1 MCVNTGADGA
11 SGRANAADVS
21 ESAAAAGVSEPAAA
35 TGAGRPSAAT
45 GVGRSAHATG
55 ANAPGAGRLVDAVWG
70 AAVGDAL
77 GVPYEFLSRGS
88 FACTGM
94 VGFGTHHQPA
104 GTWSDDTALL
114 LATCDSIR
122 RCGRIDIED
131 MRARFRDW
139 YERGAYTPDGKV
151 FDVGI
156 ATSTALRRG
165 RGLDGEWD
173 NGNGSLMRIAPLAF
187 CEATDDEV
195 RAVSAIT
202 HAHETSMSC
211 CVKFVHLLREAA
223 ADAAATHDRLAREC
237 GNTPQE
243 QISSGGY
250 VVDTLQAATWCYATT
265 DSYANCVLAAV
276 NLGSDTDTTA
286 CVAGALAGTAY
297 GYAAIPKEWVAAM
310 RGADVLKA
318 ALFA

>member
-1 MCVNTGADGA
+1 MVCLNEDEGAH
-11 SGRANAADVS
+11 V
-21 ESAAAAGVSEPAAA
+21 AGKLA
-35 TGAGRPSAAT
+35 
-45 GVGRSAHATG
+45 
-55 ANAPGAGRLVDAVWG
+55 DAVWG

-77 GVPYEFLSRGS
+77 GVPYEFLARDT
-88 FACTGM
+88 FACTEM

-122 RCGRIDIED
+122 HCGRIDVDD
-131 MRARFRDW
+131 MRSRFRAW
-139 YERGAYTPDGKV
+139 YGRGDYTPDGKV

-156 ATSTALRRG
+156 ATSEALRRG

-187 CEATDDEV
+187 CDATDDEV

-202 HAHETSMSC
+202 HAHRTSMDC
-211 CVKFVHLLREAA
+211 CVSFVHLLREAA
-223 ADAAATHDRLAREC
+223 ADPAAAHDRLAGEYGSVRRDEVR
-237 GNTPQE
+237 
-243 QISSGGY
+243 SGGY
-250 VVDTLQAATWCYATT
+250 VADTLRAATWCFATT
-265 DSYANCVLAAV
+265 ASYRDCVLTAV
-276 NLGSDTDTTA
+276 DLGEDTDTTA

-297 GYAAIPKEWVAAM
+297 GRDAIPGEWVSAM
-310 RGADVLKA
+310 RGADVLTA